1 MEYFTLEPLLLL
13 NGFMASMFLY
23 NLIGFGVVCAPSEE
37 WKSAAREFIGAAK
50 AGDLAT
56 VRAKYQ
62 IWGDKI
68 IEARD
73 GFDRSA
79 LHWAAFGDHVDV
91 VRYLLANN
99 AYICARTKS
108 GMTPYDVAGRETAP
122 IIEAEYNKRVFFHKA
137 KVGALGAV
145 GGAIRAVSAVVVAG
159 EGEGAAVQAVVA
171 GAGRGA
177 AVAIAADSIPKLS
190 TSEERTVVA
199 SRQESVIGDAGAAGA
214 AAGVLAE
221 GRVAGAGAVTRNP
234 PGAAAAATAAAVMR
248 NPPGAAIQDPPETVI
263 RDSTET
269 QDPTEGRDP
278 AESPSRE

>member
-1 MEYFTLEPLLLL
+1 
-13 NGFMASMFLY
+13 MFLY
-23 NLIGFGVVCAPSEE
+23 NLIGFGVAYAPSEE

-50 AGDLAT
+50 AGELAT

-73 GFDRSA
+73 GFGGTA
-79 LHWAAFGDHVDV
+79 LHWAADNDHVDV

-145 GGAIRAVSAVVVAG
+145 GGAIRAVSAVVAG

-177 AVAIAADSIPKLS
+177 AAAIAADSIPKLS
-190 TSEERTVVA
+190 TSEERCYEAESGEAGSLVRQTVVA

-221 GRVAGAGAVTRNP
+221 GRVAGADVVMRDP

-278 AESPSRE
+278 TESPSRE